1 MTWPAR
7 GSGPDLANAGQCPIS
22 QTKNAI
28 LFDHFRFISL
38 QTVVCP
44 VLKANILFQAEGREQ
59 R

>member
-1 MTWPAR
+1 MT
-7 GSGPDLANAGQCPIS
+7 GSALVADLNPANAGQCPIS
-22 QTKNAI
+22 QTKNAM

-38 QTVVCP
+38 QAVICP